1 MTEESAHDGPA
12 FESEAATDG
21 GTDPDSEGGERS
33 TGSRSSSDSGSDGV
47 VRRDRFSG
55 GPARSFLSSLA
66 ADERIFEADL
76 EVDRAHTVMLAEQ
89 GIVEDDVAG
98 QILTALDAIEVDGH
112 DSLPDG
118 EDVHEAIETAVIER
132 IGAEGGKMHTARS
145 RNDEVAACIRYRL
158 REDVLESIETTLA
171 LRESLVAVAEA
182 HAETIMP
189 GYTHLQ
195 PAQPTTVAHW
205 ALAYEG
211 AVRRDTARLLEAY
224 GRINESP
231 LGGAAFAG
239 TTFDIDRERTAEL
252 LGFDGGPASN
262 ARGSSAEQR
271 SAVVVENS
279 MDASSS
285 RDFLLEA
292 TQALSTH
299 ATTLSG
305 LAEDVVIFANRG
317 FVDLSDDYS
326 STSSIMPQ
334 KKNPDTLEL
343 VRAVAGDAAGGVQG
357 LTTTLKGLPRAYNRD
372 LQRATTHAWDTV
384 DAVTEA
390 SEVAAGAVATADW
403 NEETLAAEAGEGF
416 STATGVADLLAANG
430 LPFRTAHEL
439 VAHAAENS
447 AERSSA
453 DSHAAKPRDN
463 GADYDALEAAAR
475 DVLGEPLESLVDPD
489 AVEEALDPA
498 ASVASRDSQGGPAP
512 EAVADQLELA
522 RESQS
527 DDQATLEELDAALEA
542 AHEALR
548 EEVNGYV

>member
-1 MTEESAHDGPA
+1 MTEESAHGDEWSTGLQSSSDRRA
-12 FESEAATDG
+12 AGGESCPVITDG
-21 GTDPDSEGGERS
+21 GTDDE
-33 TGSRSSSDSGSDGV
+33 GV

-76 EVDRAHTVMLAEQ
+76 AVDRAHTIMLAEQ
-89 GIVEDDVAG
+89 GIIADDVAG
-98 QILTALDAIEVDGH
+98 DILTALDAIEVDGH
-112 DSLPDG
+112 GSLPDG

-132 IGAEGGKMHTARS
+132 IGADGGKMHTARS

-158 REDVLESIETTLA
+158 REDVLEAIETTLA
-171 LRESLVAVAEA
+171 LRESLVDVADE
-182 HAETIMP
+182 HRETIMP

-211 AVRRDTARLLEAY
+211 AVRRDTERLCAAY
-224 GRINESP
+224 ERINESP

-239 TTFDIDRERTAEL
+239 TTFDIDRERTADL
-252 LGFDGGPASN
+252 LGFDG
-262 ARGSSAEQR
+262 
-271 SAVVVENS
+271 VVENS

-285 RDFLLEA
+285 RDFLLE
-292 TQALSTH
+292 TVQALSTH

-305 LAEDVVIFANRG
+305 LAEDVIIFANRG
-317 FVDLSDDYS
+317 FVELSDDYS

-343 VRAVAGDAAGGVQG
+343 VRAVAGDAASSVQG

-372 LQRATTHAWDTV
+372 LQRATTHAWETV

-439 VAHAAENS
+439 VAIAAET
-447 AERSSA
+447 
-453 DSHAAKPRDN
+453 
-463 GADYDALEAAAR
+463 GADYDALEAASQE
-475 DVLGEPLESLVDPD
+475 VLGDPLEAHVDPD
-489 AVEEALDPA
+489 AVEDALDPA
-498 ASVASRDSQGGPAP
+498 ESVASRDSQGGPAP
-512 EAVADQLELA
+512 EAVEAQLEAA
-522 RESQS
+522 REALAT
-527 DDQATLEELDAALEA
+527 DDDAHAELTAALET
-542 AHEALR
+542 AHETLR
-548 EEVNGYV
+548 SEVNGYV